1 MVQSATEHTRQ
12 ISRFKVDAHTQ
23 KFTRRQLE
31 DGYHLQ
37 CDGGGTGGNGVLA
50 DGSLLMNADVHTFQF
65 ASRAKSIQ
73 NKPVKNAIVTDKA
86 LLKKYET
93 EVEDLKRQIEFVGRQ
108 T

>member
-1 MVQSATEHTRQ
+1 MNGQPVH
-12 ISRFKVDAHTQ
+12 
-23 KFTRRQLE
+23 QL
-31 DGYHLQ
+31 
-37 CDGGGTGGNGVLA
+37 
-50 DGSLLMNADVHTFQF
+50 QF

-108 T
+108 TCKTLTALNTFR